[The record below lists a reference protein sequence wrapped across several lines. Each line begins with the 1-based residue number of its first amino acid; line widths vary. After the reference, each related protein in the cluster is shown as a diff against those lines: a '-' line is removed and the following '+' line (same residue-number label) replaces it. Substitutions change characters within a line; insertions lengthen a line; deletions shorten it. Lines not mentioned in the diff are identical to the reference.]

1 MLQAFV
7 FDSVGFGEWFVLL
20 AVVLIVVGPHRLPA
34 AARNIGKWYNK
45 VRRVADEFKRQL
57 MEMDTGDGQTLGD
70 TVNEVRNSLE
80 ADAEDLKKSVNE
92 VDGAFKV
99 EGDEANAE
107 PGGEYGVDEDG
118 VYRDD
123 YYDAY
128 NGVDGVDDETGE
140 GTEPVDDA
148 EPEKESAAE
157 GKPTESLNPSA
168 LVHPAEEPPKTRDPS
183 AIRIV
188 VSELPGAK
196 KARG

>member
-1 MLQAFV
+1 MLQAFI

-20 AVVLIVVGPHRLPA
+20 AVVLIVMGPRRLPA

-70 TVNEVRNSLE
+70 AVNEVRNSLE

-128 NGVDGVDDETGE
+128 NGVDDETGE
-140 GTEPVDDA
+140 GIDPVADA
-148 EPEKESAAE
+148 EPENESAAE
-157 GKPTESLNPSA
+157 GNPSGSLNPSA
-168 LVHPAEEPPKTRDPS
+168 LVQPAEEPAKKRDLS

-196 KARG
+196 RAKG